1 MTHHVDARYD
11 ADDQMFVPPLRT
23 LGFNPQLTLNDPL
36 LAQSYVEAY
45 DITYPEAVRRIE
57 SEVAELKQQLN
68 ADGYYEMNGIGV
80 LSLNE
85 DGRIVFEPCEAGLLT
100 PELYGLGAFEMLPLH
115 SAGVVNTAAV
125 NTAATVVQ
133 SSPESDET
141 AVEVENAGERKEG
154 AIVIKMS
161 WIRNVAA
168 VAAALLLFLILTPPV
183 ANSLQPSTPQISMS
197 QVELLPMSK
206 KVEPKTLDT
215 SMVKVNTDSAKADK
229 DTIKTTANSALAGT
243 DTLKAASDKETAYC
257 LVLASQVAQK
267 GAEQLVSQMKQQG
280 YDDTRIH
287 VHNNV
292 RRVVYGHYAS
302 QGAAYQALNKLRD
315 AASGFDDAWIY
326 KVN

>member
-100 PELYGLGAFEMLPLH
+100 PELYGLGAFEMLPLN
-115 SAGVVNTAAV
+115 SAGVANTVA
-125 NTAATVVQ
+125 TAMQ
-133 SSPESDET
+133 SSAESDET
-141 AVEVENAGERKEG
+141 DVEVEDTGERKEG

-183 ANSLQPSTPQISMS
+183 ANSLQPSAPQVSMS
-197 QVELLPMSK
+197 QVELLPMPK

-215 SMVKVNTDSAKADK
+215 SMVKVNSDSVKADK
-229 DTIKTTANSALAGT
+229 DTIKTTADSVSA
-243 DTLKAASDKETAYC
+243 DKVEAAESHVESAYC
-257 LVLASQVAQK
+257 LVVASQVAQK
-267 GAEQLVSQMKQQG
+267 GAENLVSKMKQQG

-302 QGAAYQALNKLRD
+302 QGAAYQALNKLRN
-315 AASGFDDAWIY
+315 AASGFDEAWVY